1 MFLHLSVSHS
11 VHRRGVCLS
20 ACWDTH
26 PPGRHPPPGQTPP
39 SPNRRP
45 LQRMVRI
52 LLECFLV
59 IISVSRSLSPS
70 LYFSSGFN
78 SRQECTPRIET
89 PRTETPW
96 TETPPDRDPRTETPP
111 PTGVKTLP
119 CRNFVAGGNNN
130 PILSSTFL
138 SHHICVASGLPHRI
152 YKQAFNF
159 QVALQFP
166 DEQLADAASVTRA
179 LSEHTDSK
187 IFILGDTSY
196 GR

>member
-1 MFLHLSVSHS
+1 
-11 VHRRGVCLS
+11 
-20 ACWDTH
+20 
-26 PPGRHPPPGQTPP
+26 
-39 SPNRRP
+39 
-45 LQRMVRI
+45 MVRI

-59 IISVSRSLSPS
+59 IISVSRSLSLAICIFLLVLIQDKNVPPGQRPPGQK
-70 LYFSSGFN
+70 LPG
-78 SRQECTPRIET
+78 
-89 PRTETPW
+89 TETPLDRDSPPQ
-96 TETPPDRDPRTETPP
+96 TETPPDRDPPP
-111 PTGVKTLP
+111 KTGVKTLP

-166 DEQLADAASVTRA
+166 DELLADAASVTRA